1 MDLLCHQP
9 RAECRKD
16 AQSARQLEAQG
27 LPWRRIDAVN
37 GWELSEDEI
46 ARVYD
51 ARANAR
57 RGKYPLVPAEIGCY
71 LSHIEAWRAIAA
83 SDQPGGFIF
92 EDDFA
97 ANGTLG
103 PVLRALVEDE
113 PRDWD
118 MVKLFFL
125 RRQSTHPCQPP
136 AGAGFPHRGA
146 RQGAHLPDRLWAQAR
161 GGGASGFARP
171 ALFFRPVD
179 EDQKFFW
186 ETGLRVAL
194 VLPPPIEVGDQQA
207 ETGTIGN
214 ARRAATAGRSRL
226 RQGLHGALYQ
236 LRYRVLLRWHRWRGT
251 GLNR

>member
-1 MDLLCHQP
+1 MWTSYVINLAP
-9 RAECRKD
+9 NVERMRN
-16 AQSARQLEAQG
+16 SARQLEAQG

-118 MVKLFFL
+118 MVKLFP
-125 RRQSTHPCQPP
+125 STPIHASMPAARWGGISASWCPTRCPP
-136 AGAGFPHRGA
+136 A
-146 RQGAHLPDRLWAQAR
+146 
-161 GGGASGFARP
+161 
-171 ALFFRPVD
+171 
-179 EDQKFFW
+179 
-186 ETGLRVAL
+186 
-194 VLPPPIEVGDQQA
+194 
-207 ETGTIGN
+207 
-214 ARRAATAGRSRL
+214 
-226 RQGLHGALYQ
+226 
-236 LRYRVLLRWHRWRGT
+236 
-251 GLNR
+251 